1 MVHDPANSPCV
12 QLPGLVEGDLA
23 AQLARL
29 IAPGASPGSPG
40 ASLMGCHWG

>member
-29 IAPGASPGSPG
+29 IAPGSPGSPAAG
-40 ASLMGCHWG
+40 LMRCHWG